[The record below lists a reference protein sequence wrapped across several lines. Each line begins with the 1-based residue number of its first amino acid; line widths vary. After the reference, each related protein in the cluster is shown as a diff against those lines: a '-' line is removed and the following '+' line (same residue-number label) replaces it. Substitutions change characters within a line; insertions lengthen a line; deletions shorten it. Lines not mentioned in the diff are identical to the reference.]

1 MAFNSIQEFID
12 HCRDE
17 VLRHGAIKKDY
28 LRSFFEILDDKGSIE
43 RLRGISAP
51 FLKLQ
56 FQEFE
61 TLLKM
66 VNFALTAKA
75 VAVEVDG
82 VLIMHNVADL
92 ADEEYIVSL
101 KGDWSLD
108 NMKVTPVIN
117 KWDVSDKEKFA
128 IKKAKEIWES
138 LTPDLPLNVAKV
150 EEPKSTIVYIEIPQ

>member
-17 VLRHGAIKKDY
+17 VLHHGAIKKDY

-43 RLRGISAP
+43 KLRGISST

-56 FQEFE
+56 FPEFE
-61 TLLKM
+61 ELLKM
-66 VNFALTAKA
+66 VNFALTTKA

-82 VLIMHNVADL
+82 VLIMHNVADI
-92 ADEEYIVSL
+92 ADEEYIVTL
-101 KGDWSLD
+101 KGDWSSD
-108 NMKVTPVIN
+108 NLKLTPTLN
-117 KWDVSDKEKFA
+117 KWDVSEQEKFA
-128 IKKAKEIWES
+128 IKKAKELWES
-138 LTPDLPLNVAKV
+138 LTPDPIPAAVKV